1 MKVYQL
7 AFVLVGF
14 CVLVAGCGGCLSVA
28 DTDYSDGFR
37 DVALQKFTRKGLPWM
52 VKSWEGEGAEPGFRR
67 AGKYATTNTWEF
79 SVEDS
84 QADVIAELRQSEPG
98 TFYRMH
104 YRQKLINLGWYHDSS
119 YRVYRIEKVKP

>member
-1 MKVYQL
+1 MKAYNI
-7 AFVLVGF
+7 FLVCGVF
-14 CVLVAGCGGCLSVA
+14 LLLCVGCGGCLSVA

-52 VKSWEGEGAEPGFRR
+52 SKSWEGAGAEPGFRN
-67 AGKYATTNTWEF
+67 AGGYAATNTWEF

-104 YRQKLINLGWYHDSS
+104 YRQKLLNFGWYHDSS
-119 YRVYRIEKVKP
+119 YRVYRVEKVKP